1 MPDFKTLVKDFYQ
14 SYDPEAYS
22 EEVSDELVKEYSSD
36 PDKFLTDFYQSYDP
50 DAYSEES
57 NVEILKE
64 YNLYN
69 SKKKKT
75 KKKYLQK
82 NYPKRRLHRW
92 RFKKIWNLFRKMV
105 LRILK
110 IGGVNKRN
118 LLGQR

>member
-69 SKKKKT
+69 SKKKR
-75 KKKYLQK
+75 
-82 NYPKRRLHRW
+82 PRRSIFRRTTPRGDSTDGGSRRYGICFGRW
-92 RFKKIWNLFRKMV
+92 FFGFSRLE
-105 LRILK
+105 
-110 IGGVNKRN
+110 G
-118 LLGQR
+118 